1 MQLDGLQWEVNR
13 LEAENSSIRVL
24 DIKASRR
31 VDLELEVEQVTKQ
44 LQSLQEVLST
54 KEAEFV

>member
-13 LEAENSSIRVL
+13 LEAENSSLRAL
-24 DIKASRR
+24 DTKASRR
-31 VDLELEVEQVTKQ
+31 VDLELEVEQVTKE
-44 LQSLQEVLST
+44 LQSLQEALST

>member
-13 LEAENSSIRVL
+13 LEAEKNSLRAL
-24 DIKASRR
+24 DMKASRR
-31 VDLELEVEQVTKQ
+31 VDLELEVEQVTKE
-44 LQSLQEVLST
+44 LQSLQEVLSM